1 MLNALQEDN
10 WYLPCLYKRA
20 VRTKQQ
26 PGSTAEIHE
35 VLILLFYLGNT
46 LERKREAARFLST
59 YNFEMLE
66 SPPIKERT
74 SQSVN
79 TLNALHKH
87 FKLCQFREKI
97 FISHNINNI
106 IYL

>member
-1 MLNALQEDN
+1 MAYKKIMGTADKNELWELNNSQHSQNTQSANSIILHRRYIREKERGCMFSATTSRCWN
-10 WYLPCLYKRA
+10 YLPLK
-20 VRTKQQ
+20 
-26 PGSTAEIHE
+26 
-35 VLILLFYLGNT
+35 L
-46 LERKREAARFLST
+46 
-59 YNFEMLE
+59 
-66 SPPIKERT
+66 RT

-79 TLNALHKH
+79 TLNTLHKH